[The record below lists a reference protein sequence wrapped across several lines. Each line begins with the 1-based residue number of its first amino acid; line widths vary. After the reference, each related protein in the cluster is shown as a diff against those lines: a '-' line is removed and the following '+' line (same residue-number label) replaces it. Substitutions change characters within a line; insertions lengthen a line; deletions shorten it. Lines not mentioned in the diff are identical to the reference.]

1 MLSRDLPDTLH
12 VLGFSLRKRLLLR
25 RFVPQA
31 KLIPVRAGGA
41 VPRGATVV
49 AWGTADVPGLPRDAH
64 LVRAEDGFLRSVGL
78 GAELC
83 RPRSWVFDRSA
94 LHFDATRP
102 SDLETL
108 LQAQSFAGP
117 ELVRARALRERLV
130 AAGVTKYGV
139 GRSHWQRPEAR
150 RVLLVTGQVETDASL
165 RLGAPGRRT
174 NLELLQAVRA
184 ENPHAHLVYKPHPD
198 VAAGLRLAGPSE
210 HDAIRHCDS
219 VVADVGLQALL
230 PHVDGVHVLTSLSGF
245 EALLRGV
252 PVTCHGMPFYAG
264 WGLTDDRLA
273 LARRTRRLSLDE
285 LVAGALIAYPSYVST
300 ATGALSTP
308 EQVLEELIARQG
320 TRTPATRLVQTLRR
334 GAIRLA
340 LGAS

>member
-1 MLSRDLPDTLH
+1 LLSRDLPDTLY

-31 KLIPVRAGGA
+31 DLIPVCTGGT
-41 VPRGATVV
+41 VPRAATVV
-49 AWGTADVPGLPRDAH
+49 AWGATDVSGLPLGAR

-78 GAELC
+78 GAELS
-83 RPRSWVFDRSA
+83 RPLSWVFDQSG

-102 SDLETL
+102 SDLETR
-108 LQAQSFAGP
+108 LQAQSFAAP
-117 ELVRARALRERLV
+117 NLARARALRERLV

-139 GRSHWQRPEAR
+139 GSSHWQRPEAQ
-150 RVLLVTGQVETDASL
+150 RVLLVTGQVESDASL
-165 RLGAPGRRT
+165 RLGAPGVRT
-174 NLELLQAVRA
+174 NLDLLQAVRA

-210 HDAIRHCDS
+210 HDAIRYCDS

-252 PVTCHGMPFYAG
+252 PVTCHGLPFYAG

-285 LVAGALIAYPSYVST
+285 LVAGALIDYPTYVST
-300 ATGALSTP
+300 ATVGLSTP
-308 EQVLEELIARQG
+308 EQVLEELIERQE
-320 TRTPATRLVQTLRR
+320 TRTPVTRFVQTLRR

-340 LGAS
+340 MGAS